1 MGLENKEARL
11 QLAKT
16 VAAYKRAIKYLD
28 TCGELTLEKL
38 FEAKHIAGTGPDDQW
53 LRTMWEQMQYTLPGV
68 GEGPGGREQLRWEMR
83 RTMVQAI
90 SSFEALIGTTTDH
103 TQRWWQLWK

>member
-1 MGLENKEARL
+1 MALENKGARL
-11 QLAKT
+11 QLAKN
-16 VAAYKRAIKYLD
+16 VAAYKRAIKYLE

-38 FEAKHIAGTGPDDQW
+38 FEAKRIAGKGPDDGW
-53 LRTMWEQMQYTLPGV
+53 LRTMWAEMQYTLPGV

-90 SSFEALIGTTTDH
+90 ATFEALIGTTTDR
-103 TQRWWQLWK
+103 TPRWWQFWK